1 MRNALIVAASL
12 CLSSAAVAADDPG
25 LMLNDMHAH
34 ARQAGV
40 AAQATFTVP
49 LGTRSGTTRT
59 ADAPTFDLRAGPS
72 LTSYGGYAN
81 SASRTRVAPTIR
93 LSSGA
98 DAPTRFLLAGQTV
111 WQEQRPLGYSRGEEL
126 EQGPRHN
133 LSTGATV
140 AIGLGVAVLVGVL
153 VLHDRIV
160 DSSE

>member
-98 DAPTRFLLAGQTV
+98 DAPTLVVGYPGLAH
-111 WQEQRPLGYSRGEEL
+111 RPDEPPVE
-126 EQGPRHN
+126 H
-133 LSTGATV
+133 ATV
-140 AIGLGVAVLVGVL
+140 DPETDPREAA
-153 VLHDRIV
+153 IV
-160 DSSE
+160 DARRRIFDWFDAHMR